1 MGSKV
6 IPISDEDQPFKTLLN
21 YLNWFHFSTAAI
33 FLFFFQILHKSCR
46 VLTSSTALHISRSI
60 SHSASLM
67 LSLGLLLSFGA
78 MREPSSLPDGMAA
91 VYKYQAA
98 LFPQCFPGDYQHCIN
113 IEVLSTEHT
122 QTAHHHKTTHTPV
135 HSGKKQRHTN
145 TRTLAFLT
153 GWSQ

>member
-1 MGSKV
+1 M
-6 IPISDEDQPFKTLLN
+6 
-21 YLNWFHFSTAAI
+21 
-33 FLFFFQILHKSCR
+33 
-46 VLTSSTALHISRSI
+46 TSSTALHISRSI

-135 HSGKKQRHTN
+135 HSEKNRATQTHARLLSLLVGAG
-145 TRTLAFLT
+145 TLL
-153 GWSQ
+153 